1 MFVIKCFQCATAAAL
16 LHLRLVPNQHRLS
29 AGSWCPTGPSAEGAA
44 GKCQPQL

>member
-1 MFVIKCFQCATAAAL
+1 MRSYRCAAASL
-16 LHLRLVPNQHRLS
+16 ARPQPTLPSLCT